1 MSTLGEGNDKNLVP
15 SDQGHDETSSNWR
28 RRPRAHVWAYF
39 EKITGE
45 DGLPKQRCTT
55 CNKVYAIALRSGTS
69 TLRRHLRKCSPQLL
83 TQFNSTRAV
92 PYANSGRSSDEMS
105 EEVRAANVN
114 QPKATNFDPKHNI
127 CCVLD
132 KESPKM
138 KPFVEMVPFIE
149 RSRIKKAVTDQCPAY
164 RTHIETFWM
173 NAKFVDSPPRIRS
186 VVKEGN
192 VDKEVVITEALI
204 REVLAF
210 GDKPEDPTGYSE
222 RMVKGCFM
230 RMGYKG
236 HVNTPNF
243 LKSNISRPY
252 KFLMH
257 VVIHAF
263 GHSRKSGY
271 DIALDYIMCMIV
283 ALTLNLPY
291 NFSKVIFTQMKD
303 NLTPNG
309 WLFMYPRFVQML
321 LNHLLPNLEKK
332 DDDLLKLEH
341 MNDFSRINR
350 YKKQAEV
357 DIPKFKRLI
366 GALGNEKYVAPPKD
380 KWRNDGSDSDNEDK
394 QMEGFKERRSKWFIK
409 DEKPK
414 KEKKQTKR
422 KRASRIMRRDES
434 EEDDVIRAISEIAK
448 DIEDE
453 VLQKSGSGE
462 EADNETTESEEMDV
476 LTLNKPYS
484 VMHDSRARAEKKA
497 TKSKKKQLGDN
508 DDDPIRVRKMSGRKK
523 SKASTNV
530 KKTGSFM
537 AKKARKVVEDLV
549 IETPAGAEPVVTKK
563 SALIIEEEMITPIRT
578 PTSQQTPTPPIPPP
592 ISPQPQRQQPEQTG
606 PSSATSD
613 RDFMFDG
620 QPFRNVETMEYDFF
634 RDTNDKKIKCLKV
647 TKDLEEDKKL
657 KRLFFKDRMLEIREN
672 SLKIKLK
679 MNLIIRSYWKKQGLE
694 AEFDKNRI
702 KIAEARAAERAS
714 KAAERAR
721 KAAESEPVVV
731 IIDKGKKIVDA
742 TPEIVLEPVKEK
754 SPERVIEKDS
764 EPIDIAKFILVPDV
778 EQEDDDQEEE
788 DDEKSD

>member
-1 MSTLGEGNDKNLVP
+1 MSTLDEGNDKNLVP

-39 EKITGE
+39 ERITGE

-69 TLRRHLRKCSPQLL
+69 TLRRHLRKCAPQLL

-114 QPKATNFDPKHNI
+114 QPTATNFDPKHNI

-173 NAKFVDSPPRIRS
+173 NAKFVDSPPRIHS
-186 VVKEGN
+186 VVKDGN

-243 LKSNISRPY
+243 LKSSISRPY

-263 GHSRKSGY
+263 GHTRKSGY

-309 WLFMYPRFVQML
+309 WLLMYPRFVQML

-341 MNDFSRINR
+341 MNDLSRINR

-366 GALGNEKYVAPPKD
+366 GALGNENYVAPPKD

-414 KEKKQTKR
+414 KAKKQTKR
-422 KRASRIMRRDES
+422 KRASRIMLRDES
-434 EEDDVIRAISEIAK
+434 EEDDLICAISEIAK

-453 VLQKSGSGE
+453 VLQRSGSGE

-484 VMHDSRARAEKKA
+484 VMHDSRTRAEKKA
-497 TKSKKKQLGDN
+497 AKSKKKQLGDD
-508 DDDPIRVRKMSGRKK
+508 DDDPIPVRKMTGRKK
-523 SKASTNV
+523 SKALTNV

-537 AKKARKVVEDLV
+537 AKKARKAVEELS
-549 IETPAGAEPVVTKK
+549 IETTAGAEPAVTKK
-563 SALIIEEEMITPIRT
+563 SALIIEEEMITPA
-578 PTSQQTPTPPIPPP
+578 SQQTPTPPI
-592 ISPQPQRQQPEQTG
+592 SPQPQAQQRQQPEQTG

-620 QPFRNVETMEYDFF
+620 QPFLNGETMEYDLF

-657 KRLFFKDRMLEIREN
+657 KRLFFKDRMREIREN
-672 SLKIKLK
+672 SLNIKLK

-702 KIAEARAAERAS
+702 KIAEARAAE
-714 KAAERAR
+714 KARKAVEWAR
-721 KAAESEPVVV
+721 KAAESEPAVV
-731 IIDKGKKIVDA
+731 IIDKGKKTVDA